1 MRTELGQDCG
11 GIEVDDEGREVV
23 GSSVGGEYEGSL
35 VGIALG
41 V

>member
-1 MRTELGQDCG
+1 MRTELGRG
-11 GIEVDDEGREVV
+11 SGIELDDKGREVV
-23 GSSVGGEYEGSL
+23 GNSKDGKDEGSL

>member
-23 GSSVGGEYEGSL
+23 GSSEDGDDEGSL
-35 VGIALG
+35 VKKALG

>member
-1 MRTELGQDCG
+1 MSTELGRG
-11 GIEVDDEGREVV
+11 SGIEVDDKGREVV
-23 GSSVGGEYEGSL
+23 GSSEDGEDEGSL